1 MPHLTLTWGGA
12 VDVRCTVP
20 DVYPNPNVGANIK
33 GGFDVLVVTKD
44 GGQKSSDSQ
53 YVLDILLCLAWF
65 GSYQNNIATCQ
76 TKKNKAVHNNN
87 YYESGNN

>member
-1 MPHLTLTWGGA
+1 M
-12 VDVRCTVP
+12 R

-87 YYESGNN
+87 YYESGNNWDRSSWKSLQIFTSSFA